1 MAFVCLC
8 RSGTLDL
15 EPGTDSSTNDVR
27 RALQELDFED
37 PGKLVICLDGG
48 GIAASGLGKTPE
60 LAVVGSFIAVLCGSL
75 SNYAYLVRK
84 YCLEELGLPST
95 VSLEAVRERTP
106 IREAAL
112 LCKLYDRLGTGMLTK
127 LRGKF
132 AFCIYD
138 SMSKRALAARDAS
151 GAVSLVHGRTDDGFN
166 FVASGEYRPPGT
178 VEVSEIGPGRYVYGL
193 GAEQK
198 FCNPEEEVVKFAAE
212 ATSAA
217 MAALKGI
224 KLDNTRAR
232 SMDTER
238 PPARRLSDSHRRRSV
253 NDPVNPRH
261 RHSHPGGEYGQ
272 WRHSGAD
279 GKGTIGRRSGPWAGR
294 RSYNRSSIEREMP
307 GQHEDAQG
315 HDSVNQGDAVRSQR
329 EEPNLSSLG
338 HRETKETGVNTDA
351 ALVVA
356 GDNSGKN
363 TDRHGVAKDAK
374 ADVTNAPD
382 DPGASVTDPSLVS
395 VH

>member
-8 RSGTLDL
+8 RAGLLDV
-15 EPGTDSSTNDVR
+15 EPGTDSGTDDIR

-37 PGKLVICLDGG
+37 PGKLVICLEGG

-60 LAVVGSFIAVLCGSL
+60 LAVVGSFIAVLGGSL

-138 SMSKRALAARDAS
+138 SMCKRALAARDAS

-166 FVASGEYRPPGT
+166 FVASGEYRPPGA
-178 VEVSEIGPGRYVYGL
+178 VEVLEIGPGRYVYGL
-193 GAEQK
+193 GEEQK

-224 KLDNTRAR
+224 KLDNARTR
-232 SMDTER
+232 SMDSEMH
-238 PPARRLSDSHRRRSV
+238 PGRRLSDSNRRRSA
-253 NDPVNPRH
+253 NDHVNPRH
-261 RHSHPGGEYGQ
+261 RRAHPGGEYGQ
-272 WRHSGAD
+272 WRHSGGD
-279 GKGTIGRRSGPWAGR
+279 GKGTTGRRSGPWAGR
-294 RSYNRSSIEREMP
+294 RSYNRSSIERDAP
-307 GQHEDAQG
+307 RRHEDVRGRGMVSPGDASRNRPEGG
-315 HDSVNQGDAVRSQR
+315 HSDSVH
-329 EEPNLSSLG
+329 P
-338 HRETKETGVNTDA
+338 ETKETGVNTEAVLVDGEGDGGKKSEGQAYAEGEKSDA
-351 ALVVA
+351 A
-356 GDNSGKN
+356 S
-363 TDRHGVAKDAK
+363 
-374 ADVTNAPD
+374 APD
-382 DPGASVTDPSLVS
+382 APGGSVTDPSLVS